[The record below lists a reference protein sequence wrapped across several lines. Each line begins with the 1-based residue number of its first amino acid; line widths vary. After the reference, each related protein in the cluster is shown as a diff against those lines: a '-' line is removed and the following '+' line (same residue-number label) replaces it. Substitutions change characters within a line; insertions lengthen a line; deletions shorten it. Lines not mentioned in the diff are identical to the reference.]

1 MNDPSRGDIWLVNFD
16 PTKGREQAGNRP
28 ALVISINP
36 FNHGPADL
44 VTVLPLTSQA
54 KGLPSHVLVR
64 PPEGGL
70 TLPSYIK
77 CEDVRSIS
85 KQRLARRLGSVTTT
99 DRKSVV

>member
-1 MNDPSRGDIWLVNFD
+1 MVNFD

-28 ALVISINP
+28 ALIVSINP

-44 VTVLPLTSQA
+44 VIVLPLTSQA
-54 KGLPSHVLVR
+54 KGIPSHVLVQ

-70 TLPSYIK
+70 NYPSYIK

-85 KQRLARRLGSVTTT
+85 KRRLSNRLGGVTTKT
-99 DRKSVV
+99 MTAVEDRLQILLGL